1 MELNLTSSGYKIFHA
16 RTSQAAGLPILLPI
30 PEKGGLILT
39 AADFDITAMRLAVG
53 EFDAEKAG
61 KELDITD
68 LDPGNI
74 EMDLKLWPCKESF
87 LNMVKNVMRAD
98 NDPLY
103 YVIRPDHL
111 AGWFPPNAFEQ
122 LMCQLSHSGAV
133 YNGDKKMV

>member
-1 MELNLTSSGYKIFHA
+1 M
-16 RTSQAAGLPILLPI
+16 
-30 PEKGGLILT
+30 
-39 AADFDITAMRLAVG
+39 G